1 MECIFGIDVSK
12 DSAEVAILANGNVVH
27 RFKMALNKLGFAELE
42 EQLQGFSEPVVIFE
56 ATGVYSRRMAAFFQ
70 REGLA
75 YTQINPLQAKRA
87 MEDFRSR
94 KNDALDAEGLARA
107 MARYH
112 FAPTYQEKPVYG
124 ELRDLERTY
133 QQHNEDIVRA
143 KNRLHRSLQ
152 MTFPEIEHV
161 LSSTD
166 GVLYWHLIQR
176 FPHPNLVLE
185 CGLDAITQVVQASTP
200 KNMGLK
206 RVQRIAG
213 KLLDLAELSAPAAL
227 ATDYIV
233 KTTAAQALEV
243 ERLDHLKAEAIRE
256 MAAAAKGLS
265 EVPILMTIPGIGEK
279 TALCLLAELGDVRR
293 FHSANAINAY
303 VGIDLIEYQ
312 SGNYTAEQHIRKR
325 GNAYAR
331 KIMYRAIINIVSAAK
346 YTPTRIS
353 EAYKRKKQ
361 SAQSKRT
368 KKIAVAA
375 MSQLNRLIRHLIL
388 NDELYDKTAF
398 SPEQ

>member
-12 DSAEVAILANGNVVH
+12 DSAEVAILANDRVVH
-27 RFKMALNKLGFAELE
+27 SFKMALNKLGFAELE
-42 EQLQGFSEPVVIFE
+42 EQLQSFSKPVVIFE
-56 ATGVYSRRMAAFFQ
+56 ATGVYSRRVAAFFQ

-107 MARYH
+107 MARFH
-112 FAPTYQEKPVYG
+112 FASTYQEKPVYG

-166 GVLYWHLIQR
+166 GVLYWHLVQR

-185 CGLDAITQVVQASTP
+185 CELDAITQIVQASTP
-200 KNMGLK
+200 KNIGLK
-206 RVQRIAG
+206 CAQRIAG

-233 KTTAAQALEV
+233 KMTATQAHEV
-243 ERLDHLKAEAIRE
+243 ERLDHLKTETIRE

-265 EVPILMTIPGIGEK
+265 EVRILMTIPGIGEK

-353 EAYKRKKQ
+353 AAYKRKKQ
-361 SAQSKRT
+361 SSQSKRT
-368 KKIAVAA
+368 KQIAVAT

>member
-1 MECIFGIDVSK
+1 MECIFAIDVSK
-12 DSAEVAILANGNVVH
+12 DSAEVAILANSKVVH
-27 RFKMALNKLGFAELE
+27 GFKMALNKVGFAELD
-42 EQLQGFSEPVVIFE
+42 EQLQSFSEPLVIFE
-56 ATGVYSRRMAAFFQ
+56 ATGVYSRRIAAFFQ

-94 KNDALDAEGLARA
+94 KNDALDAESLARA

-112 FAPTYQEKPVYG
+112 FPATYQEKPVYG

-133 QQHNEDIVRA
+133 QQHNEDMVRA

-166 GVLYWHLIQR
+166 GVLYWHLVQR
-176 FPHPNLVLE
+176 FPHPDFVLTYE
-185 CGLDAITQVVQASTP
+185 LDEITQIVMASTP

-206 RVQRIAG
+206 RAQCIAS
-213 KLLDLAELSAPAAL
+213 KLWDMARLAAPAAV

-233 KTTAAQALEV
+233 KSTASQAQEV
-243 ERLDHLKAEAIRE
+243 ERLDHLKADTIDE
-256 MAAAAKGLS
+256 MAVVAKSLN
-265 EVPILMTIPGIGEK
+265 EVQILMTIPGIGEK

-303 VGIDLIEYQ
+303 IGIDLIEYQ

-331 KIMYRAIINIVSAAK
+331 KIMYRAIINIVSAARH
-346 YTPTRIS
+346 TPTRIS
-353 EAYKRKKQ
+353 ESYKRKKQ
-361 SAQSKRT
+361 SAQSKQT

-388 NDELYDKTAF
+388 NDERYDKTTF

>member
-12 DSAEVAILANGNVVH
+12 DSAEVAILANGTVVQ

-42 EQLQGFSEPVVIFE
+42 EQLQSFSEPVVIFE
-56 ATGVYSRRMAAFFQ
+56 ATGVYSKRVAAFLQ

-94 KNDALDAEGLARA
+94 KNDSLDAEGLARA
-107 MARYH
+107 MAHYH
-112 FAPTYQEKPVYG
+112 FPATYQEKPVYG

-152 MTFPEIEHV
+152 VTFPEIEHV

-176 FPHPNLVLE
+176 FPHPGLVLTCE
-185 CGLDAITQVVQASTP
+185 FDEITQFVMTATP
-200 KNMGLK
+200 KNIGLK
-206 RVQRIAG
+206 RAKRIAG
-213 KLLDLAELSAPAAL
+213 KLWDLAQLSAPAAV
-227 ATDYIV
+227 ATDYVV
-233 KTTAAQALEV
+233 KATVFQAQEV
-243 ERLDHLKAEAIRE
+243 ERLDQLKADTIAA
-256 MAAAAKGLS
+256 MAVVAKGMS
-265 EVPILMTIPGIGEK
+265 EVQILMTIPGIGEK
-279 TALCLLAELGDVRR
+279 TALCLIAELGDVRR

-303 VGIDLIEYQ
+303 IGIDLIEYQ

-331 KIMYRAIINIVSAAK
+331 KIMYRAIINIVSVAK

-353 EAYKRKKQ
+353 AAYRRKKQ
-361 SAQSKRT
+361 SSQSNRT
-368 KKIAVAA
+368 KKIAIAA

-388 NDELYDKTAF
+388 NDEFYDSTAF

>member
-1 MECIFGIDVSK
+1 M
-12 DSAEVAILANGNVVH
+12 
-27 RFKMALNKLGFAELE
+27 
-42 EQLQGFSEPVVIFE
+42 VIFE
-56 ATGVYSRRMAAFFQ
+56 ATGVYSRRVAAFFQ

-94 KNDALDAEGLARA
+94 KNDVLDAEGLARA

-166 GVLYWHLIQR
+166 GLLYWHLVQR
-176 FPHPNLVLE
+176 FPHPDAVLACE
-185 CGLDAITQVVQASTP
+185 MDELTRVVMESTP

-206 RVQRIAG
+206 RAQRIAG
-213 KLLDLAELSAPAAL
+213 KLWDLAQLSAPAAVE
-227 ATDYIV
+227 TDYIV
-233 KTTAAQALEV
+233 KATTFQAQEV
-243 ERLDHLKAEAIRE
+243 ARLDQLKAATIVE
-256 MAAAAKGLS
+256 MAVVAKGLS
-265 EVPILMTIPGIGEK
+265 EVQILMSIPGIGEK

-303 VGIDLIEYQ
+303 VGIDLIQYQ
-312 SGNYTAEQHIRKR
+312 SGNYNAEQHIRKR

-331 KIMYRAIINIVSAAK
+331 KIMYRAIINIVSAAR
-346 YTPTRIS
+346 YRPTRIS
-353 EAYKRKKQ
+353 AAYKRKKQ
-361 SAQSKRT
+361 SSQFNRT

-388 NDELYDKTAF
+388 NNEPYDKTAF
-398 SPEQ
+398 CPEP

>member
-1 MECIFGIDVSK
+1 M
-12 DSAEVAILANGNVVH
+12 
-27 RFKMALNKLGFAELE
+27 
-42 EQLQGFSEPVVIFE
+42 
-56 ATGVYSRRMAAFFQ
+56 YSRRVAAFFQ

-94 KNDALDAEGLARA
+94 KNDVLDAEGLARA

-166 GVLYWHLIQR
+166 GLLYWHLVQR
-176 FPHPNLVLE
+176 FPHPDAVLACE
-185 CGLDAITQVVQASTP
+185 MDKLTRVVMESTP

-206 RVQRIAG
+206 RAQRIAG
-213 KLLDLAELSAPAAL
+213 KLWDLAQLSAPAAVE
-227 ATDYIV
+227 TDYIV
-233 KTTAAQALEV
+233 KATTFQAQEV
-243 ERLDHLKAEAIRE
+243 ARLDQLKAATIVE
-256 MAAAAKGLS
+256 MAVVAKGLS
-265 EVPILMTIPGIGEK
+265 EVQILMSIPGIGEK

-303 VGIDLIEYQ
+303 VGIDLIQYQ
-312 SGNYTAEQHIRKR
+312 SENYNAEQHIRKR

-331 KIMYRAIINIVSAAK
+331 KIMYRAIINIVSAAR
-346 YTPTRIS
+346 YRPTRIS
-353 EAYKRKKQ
+353 AAYKRKKQ
-361 SAQSKRT
+361 SSQFNRT

-388 NDELYDKTAF
+388 NNEPYDKTAF
-398 SPEQ
+398 CPEP